1 MKRSFHDGY
10 TFQTVFYALFNTFWR
25 VFKVKV
31 ICGCV
36 ERELSYYLGCYNI
49 LREHLHSEEEV
60 EDYFLTNPGS
70 TEVKRVCIFDY
81 DEAPGLKKRYIPFNY
96 YVIGMTDDPFLKVED
111 TTAYTLINKS
121 SSMLNVI
128 NTIEEILDEVLY
140 RQLGDFPLYVGV
152 QRKELSTPSGILPLL
167 DTEWRV
173 LKYLAQNKGRAI
185 PGEELAH
192 HVFYAGKED
201 ELHIRLV
208 KLLQVY
214 ICNLRKKMELL
225 YPLPVLTIHKRT
237 YLILDNAQK
246 SIEEK
251 FLFFKTHFH
260 VTGTDE
266 LRKKCEDLYQELTMH
281 IAQESLKE
289 LQTADDVKSKTKR
302 YEWLRRNLNI
312 KENFSLSRLRTAIQK
327 IRFKVPHKIQ
337 QACNAIDALE
347 FKE

>member
-1 MKRSFHDGY
+1 M
-10 TFQTVFYALFNTFWR
+10 
-25 VFKVKV
+25 KV

-36 ERELSYYLGCYNI
+36 ERELSHYLGCYNI

-60 EDYFLTNPGS
+60 EDYFLTNPSS

-96 YVIGMTDDPFLKVED
+96 YVIGMTDDPFLKVKD

-128 NTIEEILDEVLY
+128 NSIEEILDEVLY

-173 LKYLAQNKGRAI
+173 LRYLAQNKGRAV
-185 PGEELAH
+185 PNEELAH

-201 ELHIRLV
+201 EIRT
-208 KLLQVY
+208 KTTDLLKIYV
-214 ICNLRKKMELL
+214 CKLRKKLELL
-225 YPLPVLTIHKRT
+225 YPLPVLTCHKQT
-237 YLILDNAQK
+237 YSILDNAQK
-246 SIEEK
+246 AIEEK
-251 FLFFKTHFH
+251 FLFFHSNFH
-260 VTGTDE
+260 IQGTDE
-266 LRKKCEDLYQELTMH
+266 LKRKCQELYQELTMH
-281 IAQESLKE
+281 IAEESLKE
-289 LQTADDVKSKTKR
+289 LRTNDNIKCKTKR
-302 YEWLRRNLNI
+302 YEWLKRNLNI
-312 KENFSLSRLRTAIQK
+312 KENFSLARLQTTIKK
-327 IRFKVPHKIQ
+327 IRFKLPHKIQ